1 MALVSNIQ
9 LQPGAVGPPQ
19 ISTNLKYTVAGLTAT
34 DALAVGVVPVSTS
47 GSITVKSA
55 NDVRNWFQTTK
66 SDGNVE
72 IYMSNDARPDWALRV
87 AGTADN
93 SFVIANSYGSNCTA
107 QFPAFSIG
115 GAGAVGIGKTGA
127 TNTLD
132 IAYKNPASGGIQITE
147 TQNNVGIKAIAESAS
162 GSIGTSSN
170 HKLGF
175 RVNNTTV
182 AAFNTSTQFG
192 IGTDSPGATLDV
204 RGAAIFNE
212 AGAAVDFRV
221 EGDSDQNL
229 FFVDGSADKVG
240 IGTATPDVKLDVIKN
255 IATAYAGTSDQRSDM
270 GITSRNICE
279 TANAFSGV
287 NLITGASNQS
297 DWSINNI
304 WQSNY
309 VGELAFKTRT
319 GASSWKEIMRLTK
332 DAVVICGALTS
343 AGGTGDLGVGVSDPV
358 GVLDIQACSLDA
370 AASPGTVACYG
381 IVMRN
386 SSSTNAGN
394 GIAFANDGGTVVGG
408 SIIHI
413 DKGSDQTGDLAFLTR
428 DTSGNVD
435 EALRITNAQN
445 LGIGTTA
452 PGTSLVISKSCTTAY
467 AACAPN
473 LDNFALSILNTS
485 NHASGGVFAGIHF
498 NQTGDSANRISY
510 IGAITEDTSQNSS
523 LVFGT
528 DDASAGRTEKMRINS
543 DGLVGI
549 GTATPS
555 EKLDVT
561 GGKIENK
568 RDGGGYIHL
577 VRNDSSGGA
586 GESLGIIDFISTD
599 ASTGSC
605 GVMARIKGVY
615 DSAGDSAKLQFFTGA
630 STGSGTPTITERLT
644 ILSGGNVGIGTCA
657 PRYGLHV
664 QGEVFAGIMPGFGCC
679 GKFYLGRG
687 DAGDS
692 DVRYH
697 YIEGFNCT
705 VASSNYLS
713 FNVHTGA
720 STTSTTEVLR
730 LRGDGNVG
738 IGTAAPVSTSRL
750 HIMGTD
756 GDPSAGHSGDA
767 MVIIENCGQTFLEL
781 ATGNANHAGLTFS
794 DAGAATRGAV
804 AYDHGTGLGGAAD
817 TMYFQ
822 TAGSLRVA
830 IDSSGDVGI
839 GTTAPG
845 DKLDVRGGAIAVYGQ
860 NTTHAACVLKFG
872 HEGAGVSQIRAYG
885 VDAST
890 MGIIDFVVTAS
901 DGTPSCCVMTVTS
914 TGLGIGTTTP
924 VQQLEI
930 NGGGCAATIA
940 FRSTTSSANYMLIRK
955 CGSQLE
961 FVDTN
966 NDGTTDRE
974 IVMVVDGCGSSAGK
988 VGIGTTTP
996 ASELEISSGDGR
1008 ATLTLDERTA
1018 FADNEVRAMISFEG
1032 ILDTDARGQYAFI
1045 NAISTAGSYGAGELA
1060 FGIRKT
1066 SDGGITELI
1075 RLADTGHVGIG
1086 TTVPSTPLS
1095 VFSSGNSYI
1104 SSCSTGLSAGVKI
1117 GSNCGSYTFYA
1128 EHDATSLKL
1137 YDNNASANRLI
1148 IDSSGNFGIGTEG
1161 PTTFSGSNAVLT
1173 LGGVAGANTELVLAS
1188 ASSGGS
1194 VGQISFTCTANTTN
1208 QARIYYNQATGDMG
1222 VEAADDIYVTG
1233 KICKVNNPAFMLRP
1247 GGQAL
1252 NRTGDGTVF
1261 CLNGT
1266 CVQFDRGSNTSSG
1279 IFTAPIAGIYH
1290 FQSNIYME
1298 EIDNNHCFVYH
1309 NLTTTG
1315 TNRFAHGLVQKAA
1328 CLKAGNGPL
1337 SFSNSWIIDMAANDV
1352 ARITVQV
1359 GGGSCVV
1366 DFICSTNYLNTFAGY
1381 LVG

>member
-204 RGAAIFNE
+204 RGGAIFNE
-212 AGAAVDFRV
+212 AGAAVDFRI
-221 EGDSDQNL
+221 EGDAEPNL
-229 FFVDGSADKVG
+229 FFVDGSADTVG
-240 IGTATPDVKLDVIKN
+240 VGTSTPEVRLDVTRAN
-255 IATAYAGTSDQRSDM
+255 DSTAYAGTSDQRGRQ
-270 GITSRNICE
+270 GITSRNSCE
-279 TANAFSGV
+279 TANAFSGI
-287 NLITGASNQS
+287 NLITGAGNQS

-370 AASPGTVACYG
+370 AASPGTLACYG
-381 IVMRN
+381 LVIRN

-394 GIAFANDGGTVVGG
+394 GIAFANDDGTVVGG

-413 DKGSDQTGDLAFLTR
+413 DKGSAQTGDLAFLTR

-445 LGIGTTA
+445 
-452 PGTSLVISKSCTTAY
+452 
-467 AACAPN
+467 
-473 LDNFALSILNTS
+473 
-485 NHASGGVFAGIHF
+485 
-498 NQTGDSANRISY
+498 
-510 IGAITEDTSQNSS
+510 
-523 LVFGT
+523 
-528 DDASAGRTEKMRINS
+528 
-543 DGLVGI
+543 VGI
-549 GTATPS
+549 GTAS
-555 EKLDVT
+555 
-561 GGKIENK
+561 
-568 RDGGGYIHL
+568 
-577 VRNDSSGGA
+577 
-586 GESLGIIDFISTD
+586 
-599 ASTGSC
+599 
-605 GVMARIKGVY
+605 
-615 DSAGDSAKLQFFTGA
+615 
-630 STGSGTPTITERLT
+630 
-644 ILSGGNVGIGTCA
+644 
-657 PRYGLHV
+657 
-664 QGEVFAGIMPGFGCC
+664 
-679 GKFYLGRG
+679 
-687 DAGDS
+687 
-692 DVRYH
+692 
-697 YIEGFNCT
+697 
-705 VASSNYLS
+705 
-713 FNVHTGA
+713 
-720 STTSTTEVLR
+720 
-730 LRGDGNVG
+730 
-738 IGTAAPVSTSRL
+738 
-750 HIMGTD
+750 
-756 GDPSAGHSGDA
+756 
-767 MVIIENCGQTFLEL
+767 
-781 ATGNANHAGLTFS
+781 
-794 DAGAATRGAV
+794 
-804 AYDHGTGLGGAAD
+804 
-817 TMYFQ
+817 
-822 TAGSLRVA
+822 
-830 IDSSGDVGI
+830 
-839 GTTAPG
+839 PG
-845 DKLDVRGGAIAVYGQ
+845 DRLDVRGGAIAVYGQ
-860 NTTHAACVLKFG
+860 NTTHAACTLKIG

-901 DGTPSCCVMTVTS
+901 DGTPSCCVMTATS
-914 TGLGIGTTTP
+914 TGLGIGTTTPEVKLDVLRANDATAYGATADQRAKQIITARMQCEAAGAFSGISLITGGGNQSVWELNNVWRSNYIGDLAFKARDGASSFKEIMRLTADDGNVGIGTATPAKPLDVSKAGGADYVAHFLNSTAGTSYGVHIDEPGSATVDYPLLYVGSASAPRFRVFTGAVTTNLTDDGLGIGTNAPSGLGASSVNIFAGSSAASDLTLEANNGGNFAVFFQGATTNFPTSIYSCGGFQFATACDKNASAFTEHMRICANGHVGIGTAAPGESLTVIGGSGSTSTLNITGGSANDNATLASDYSMFYQIDANNTVGSRKYEWRVGGNGYSCGTHLMTLLSTGNLGIGTTTP

-940 FRSTTSSANYMLIRK
+940 FKSTTSTANYMLIRK

-974 IVMVVDGCGSSAGK
+974 IVMVVDGCGSSSGK
-988 VGIGTTTP
+988 VGIGTAAPSSRLDIAGTGGGCPSGAVP
-996 ASELEISSGDGR
+996 AGGVFIRVTDTNTVGDGAVLR
-1008 ATLTLDERTA
+1008 LQSTCGAKENAATLSAVNVSGNNGD
-1018 FADNEVRAMISFEG
+1018 
-1032 ILDTDARGQYAFI
+1032 
-1045 NAISTAGSYGAGELA
+1045 LA
-1060 FGIRKT
+1060 FNMYNGG
-1066 SDGGITELI
+1066 SDHPERM
-1075 RLADTGHVGIG
+1075 RLTA
-1086 TTVPSTPLS
+1086 
-1095 VFSSGNSYI
+1095 
-1104 SSCSTGLSAGVKI
+1104 A
-1117 GSNCGSYTFYA
+1117 
-1128 EHDATSLKL
+1128 
-1137 YDNNASANRLI
+1137 
-1148 IDSSGNFGIGTEG
+1148 GNFGIGTSPSYPLHVARPNGGTCQLLNLQSCTNSSEG
-1161 PTTFSGSNAVLT
+1161 NRVQLAFSSQVALDSQTRINAAINSRTHSVTSSHYGDLEFLTMNAASLTQKMVIKNDGKVGISTCAPQTFSSSNAVLAVGNT
-1173 LGGVAGANTELVLAS
+1173 SGANTELVLAS

-1247 GGQAL
+1247 GGNAL

-1298 EIDNNHCFVYH
+1298 GIESNHCFVYH

-1315 TNRFAHGLVQKAA
+1315 TTRFAHGLVQKAA
-1328 CLKAGNGPL
+1328 CIKAGNGPL